1 MTKMTIKNIHWLLI
15 CVFLGGCGIIPKFS
29 QCASPKFIGPGIER
43 IDKFYFTEDL
53 LAKFCPAE
61 TPKALTY
68 RVTPTTT
75 ISVYLKGDWIYLK
88 ANDGLKKL
96 DIYIKGIRLSEFK
109 DYTHVVPINAL
120 KDNMLKITIDKTLYY
135 EMKFTVVDCT
145 CVDY

>member
-1 MTKMTIKNIHWLLI
+1 MKTIYWLCI

-109 DYTHVVPINAL
+109 DYTHVIPANTLQNNELSVS
-120 KDNMLKITIDKTLYY
+120 IDKKINY
-135 EMKFTVVDCT
+135 EMKFTILNCT
-145 CVDY
+145 CID